1 MKANKLKLVATAMM
15 VTALTSSI
23 PAIASAQ
30 AEELPPPP
38 IAVEA
43 NGSMIAPPP
52 TGFGQVV
59 FYRKSGFGGAAI
71 IYKVREG
78 TRAYGTLSNG
88 KYFVVVTEP
97 GPHTYVVHSEA
108 KDELTLE
115 VEAGETYFVEGT
127 VTMGILAGRPNLTP
141 STEEAFAAIA
151 HKLKLAKPES

>member
-1 MKANKLKLVATAMM
+1 MKALNLKLAASALM
-15 VTALTSSI
+15 VTVMASSI

-30 AEELPPPP
+30 TEELPPPP
-38 IAVEA
+38 LVEDPS
-43 NGSMIAPPP
+43 GSMIAPPP
-52 TGFGQVV
+52 PGFGQVV
-59 FYRKSGFGGAAI
+59 FYRKPGLVGAAI
-71 IYKVREG
+71 FYKVRED

-88 KYFVVVTEP
+88 KYFVVVAEP

-108 KDELTLE
+108 KDELTLD

-127 VTMGILAGRPNLTP
+127 VTIGILAGRPNLTP